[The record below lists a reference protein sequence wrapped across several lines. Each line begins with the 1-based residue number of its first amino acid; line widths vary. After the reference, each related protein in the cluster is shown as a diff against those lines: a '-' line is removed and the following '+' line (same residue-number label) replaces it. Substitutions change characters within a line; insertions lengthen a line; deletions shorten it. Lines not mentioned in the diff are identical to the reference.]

1 MQTFFTST
9 PPRFS
14 LMLSPI
20 LFIALGGYG
29 YYYIQSQKVQY
40 SEIQKQLETQKE
52 TTASTTRSLA
62 ESIQLIER
70 NLLEKNNQLSQNI
83 SNEQELIALI
93 AQDLQKITGTVGT
106 LDKLRRMDPELL
118 QKYSKVYFLNEH
130 YIPSSVSPVPAE
142 FLYLKDKPQTFQS
155 DALPHLVALLT
166 DAKNAGIVLQVSSGY
181 RSFYEQANLKTAYSV
196 IYGTGTANKF
206 SADQGY
212 SEHQLGTTVDF
223 ITTGVSSSLIGF
235 DTKPAYKWLQENA
248 HKYGFVLSY
257 PKNNSYYIY
266 EPWHWRYV
274 GVGLATRLHNE
285 GRNFYDADQRVIDEY
300 LPVFFD

>member
-9 PPRFS
+9 LPRFS

-20 LFIALGGYG
+20 LFLALGGYG
-29 YYYIQSQKVQY
+29 YYYIQTQKVQY
-40 SEIQKQLETQKE
+40 SEIQKQLEAQKE
-52 TTASTTRSLA
+52 FTASTTKSLA
-62 ESIQLIER
+62 QSIQLIET

-93 AQDLQKITGTVGT
+93 AQDLQKVTGTVGT

-130 YIPSSVSPVPAE
+130 YKPSSVYPIPEE
-142 FLYLKDKPQTFQS
+142 FLYQKEKPQTFQT

-166 DAKNAGIVLQVSSGY
+166 DAKNASTTLRITSGY
-181 RSFYEQANLKTAYSV
+181 RSFYDQASLKTGYTV
-196 IYGTGTANKF
+196 TYGAGTANKF

-223 ITTGVSSSLIGF
+223 ITTGVSSTLIGF
-235 DTKPAYKWLQENA
+235 DTKPAFIWLQANA
-248 HKYGFVLSY
+248 YKYGFVLSY

-274 GVGLATRLHNE
+274 GVSLATRLHNE
-285 GRNFYDADQRVIDEY
+285 GKNFYDADQRTIDEY
-300 LPVFFD
+300 LSVFFG

>member
-9 PPRFS
+9 LPRFS

-20 LFIALGGYG
+20 LFLALGGYG
-29 YYYIQSQKVQY
+29 YYYIQTQKVQY
-40 SEIQKQLETQKE
+40 AEIQKQLEAQKE
-52 TTASTTRSLA
+52 FTASTTKSLA
-62 ESIQLIER
+62 QSIQLIET

-93 AQDLQKITGTVGT
+93 AQDLQKVTGTVGT

-130 YIPSSVSPVPAE
+130 YKPSSVYPIPEE
-142 FLYLKDKPQTFQS
+142 FLYQKEKPQTFQT

-166 DAKNAGIVLQVSSGY
+166 DARNASTTLRITSGY
-181 RSFYEQANLKTAYSV
+181 RSFYDQASLKTGYTV
-196 IYGTGTANKF
+196 TYGAGTANKF

-223 ITTGVSSSLIGF
+223 ITTGVSSTLIGF
-235 DTKPAYKWLQENA
+235 DTKPAFIWLQANA
-248 HKYGFVLSY
+248 YKYGFVLSY

-274 GVGLATRLHNE
+274 GVSLATRLHNE
-285 GRNFYDADQRVIDEY
+285 GKNFYDADQRTIDEY
-300 LPVFFD
+300 LTVFFD

>member
-9 PPRFS
+9 LPRFS

-20 LFIALGGYG
+20 LFLALGGYG
-29 YYYIQSQKVQY
+29 YYYIQTQKVQY
-40 SEIQKQLETQKE
+40 SEIQKQLEAQKE
-52 TTASTTRSLA
+52 FTASTTKSLA
-62 ESIQLIER
+62 QSIQLIET

-93 AQDLQKITGTVGT
+93 AQDLQKVTGTVGT

-130 YIPSSVSPVPAE
+130 YKPSSVYPIPEE
-142 FLYLKDKPQTFQS
+142 FLYQKEKPQTFQT

-166 DAKNAGIVLQVSSGY
+166 DAKNASTTLRITSGY
-181 RSFYEQANLKTAYSV
+181 RSFYDQASLKTGYTV
-196 IYGTGTANKF
+196 TYGAGTANKF

-223 ITTGVSSSLIGF
+223 ITTGVSSTLIGF
-235 DTKPAYKWLQENA
+235 DTKPAFIWLQANA
-248 HKYGFVLSY
+248 YKYGFVLSY

-274 GVGLATRLHNE
+274 GVSLATRLHNE
-285 GRNFYDADQRVIDEY
+285 GKNFYDADQRTIDEY
-300 LPVFFD
+300 LTVFFD

>member
-9 PPRFS
+9 LPRFS

-20 LFIALGGYG
+20 LFLALGGYG

-40 SEIQKQLETQKE
+40 SEIKKQLEAQKE
-52 TTASTTRSLA
+52 FTASTTRSLA
-62 ESIQLIER
+62 ESVQLIET

-93 AQDLQKITGTVGT
+93 AQDLQKVTGTVGT

-130 YIPSSVSPVPAE
+130 YKPSSVYPVPEE
-142 FLYLKDKPQTFQS
+142 FLYQKEKPQTFQT
-155 DALPHLVALLT
+155 DALPHLVTLLT
-166 DAKNAGIVLQVSSGY
+166 DARNASTTLRITSGY
-181 RSFYEQANLKTAYSV
+181 RSFYDQASLKTGYTV
-196 IYGTGTANKF
+196 TYGAGTANKF

-223 ITTGVSSSLIGF
+223 ITTGVSSTLIGF
-235 DTKPAYKWLQENA
+235 DTKPAFAWLQANA
-248 HKYGFVLSY
+248 YKYGFVLSY

-274 GVGLATRLHNE
+274 GVSLATRLHNE
-285 GRNFYDADQRVIDEY
+285 GKNFYDADQRTIDEY
-300 LPVFFD
+300 LSVFFD

>member
-9 PPRFS
+9 LPRFS
-14 LMLSPI
+14 LILSPI

-29 YYYIQSQKVQY
+29 YYYVQSQKVQY
-40 SEIQKQLETQKE
+40 LEIQEELETQKE
-52 TTASTTRSLA
+52 LAVNTTKSLT

-70 NLLEKNNQLSQNI
+70 NLLEKNSQLSQNI

-130 YIPSSVSPVPAE
+130 YIPSSVSPIPEE
-142 FLYLKDKPQTFQS
+142 FLYLKEKPQTFQS

-223 ITTGVSSSLIGF
+223 ITTGVNSTLLGF

-248 HKYGFVLSY
+248 HKYGFTLSY

-274 GVGLATRLHNE
+274 GVSLATRLYNE
-285 GRNFYDADQRVIDEY
+285 GKNFYDTDQRIIDEY